1 MYSNVQSYD
10 RDSDIF
16 LRHPTAHSY
25 HWLTM
30 SGLLVMNGVMT
41 EVVFSAYSGQQV
53 LTQSNSFSAAF
64 S

>member
-16 LRHPTAHSY
+16 LRHPTA